1 MKVTRSE
8 LRERIMTC
16 LYQINIYRKDNMEYT
31 LEDVLKENDKENN
44 KFVKDIVTTT
54 ADQLIADSGIEM
66 TYLVGTM
73 IEVPRAALIKR
84 LGNIDQAI
92 FRMSVYELLYTK
104 TPHVVSINEGIVLSK
119 KYSDEKVTSML
130 NAVLDKILNNEVK
143 DE

>member
-44 KFVKDIVTTT
+44 KFVKDIVTGVL
-54 ADQLIADSGIEM
+54 DNEVLLDNIIDK
-66 TYLVGTM
+66 YLDGWT
-73 IEVPRAALIKR
+73 IKR

-104 TPHVVSINEGIVLSK
+104 TPRVVSINEGIVLSK
-119 KYSDEKVTSML
+119 KYSDEKVTNML

>member
-44 KFVKDIVTTT
+44 KFVKDIVTGVL
-54 ADQLIADSGIEM
+54 DNEVLLDNIIDK
-66 TYLVGTM
+66 YLDGWT
-73 IEVPRAALIKR
+73 IKR

-119 KYSDEKVTSML
+119 KYSDEKVTNML

-143 DE
+143 DEWCS